1 MNPSPRRVD
10 SDPFRELGRG
20 LLSFA
25 IEIVIVAA
33 LGFVGLIIAVL
44 ALWLA

>member
-1 MNPSPRRVD
+1 MNPPPRRVD
-10 SDPFRELGRG
+10 SSPFHELGRG

-33 LGFVGLIIAVL
+33 LGFVGLIVAVL
-44 ALWLA
+44 ALWLT

>member
-1 MNPSPRRVD
+1 MSPSPKRAASGPLLDV
-10 SDPFRELGRG
+10 GRG

-25 IEIVIVAA
+25 IEILIVAG
-33 LGFVGLIIAVL
+33 LGFVGLIVAVL

>member
-1 MNPSPRRVD
+1 MNPPPRRVD
-10 SDPFRELGRG
+10 SSSFRELGRG

-33 LGFVGLIIAVL
+33 LGFVGLIVAVL
-44 ALWLA
+44 ALWLT

>member
-1 MNPSPRRVD
+1 MSPAPRRAD
-10 SDPFRELGRG
+10 SGPFRELGRG

-25 IEIVIVAA
+25 IEIVIVAV

-44 ALWLA
+44 ALWLT

>member
-1 MNPSPRRVD
+1 MSPSPRRVA

-44 ALWLA
+44 VLWLT